1 VEIVDSF
8 WQVFTTLLLFI
19 WDTVDFLAAT
29 QCFSYIKSKCFWAY
43 YLFRAI
49 AILLISYVVSFLAS
63 PSMIQLPQGPGSG
76 LCNAIIMSAVGVA
89 TLQNFIIRI
98 GKEKFDLEGKFSLM
112 RTSAI
117 SDATGLSLKKARRD
131 EYRAATDLIRKLDL
145 NELKREKRSWLELN
159 YDPQTAHDKFN
170 EYVTFYGQLQE
181 DEQKRGFAI
190 RLVQEAGV
198 DHAKKL
204 IGTK

>member
-8 WQVFTTLLLFI
+8 WQVFTPPLLFI

-29 QCFSYIKSKCFWAY
+29 QCFSYVKSKCFWAY
-43 YLFRAI
+43 YLSRAI
-49 AILLISYVVSFLAS
+49 AILLISYMVSFLAS
-63 PSMIQLPQGPGSG
+63 ASMIQTPQGPGSG
-76 LCNAIIMSAVGVA
+76 LWKAIIMSAVGIT
-89 TLQNFIIRI
+89 TLQNLIIRM

-117 SDATGLSLKKARRD
+117 NDSTSLSLKKGRKD
-131 EYRAATDLIRKLDL
+131 EYEAAIDLIRKLDL

-159 YDPQTAHDKFN
+159 YDPPTARDKFD
-170 EYVTFYGQLQE
+170 EYVRFYGQLQD

-198 DHAKKL
+198 DHARKL
-204 IGTK
+204 VGTK